1 MVDFVEAL
9 QDAETSPLTV
19 KSRAAALKKIGVIV
33 PRNVSII
40 IYKKMAEELVQ
51 QGKLEDLMKF
61 LDPGQVPSSQD
72 TDLLSDSIAN
82 ILPDPTDERHSEL
95 AREFQVGCLVHLI
108 NNLLLKEYQG
118 NGNESAPEHL
128 DSIEHG

>member
-1 MVDFVEAL
+1 MESFVEAL

-19 KSRAAALKKIGVIV
+19 KSRAATLKNIGVTV
-33 PRNVSII
+33 PRSVSII

-61 LDPGQVPSSQD
+61 LDPGQAPSSQD
-72 TDLLSDSIAN
+72 GDRSDSIAS
-82 ILPDPTDERHSEL
+82 ILPDQADEHHAEL
-95 AREFQVGCLVHLI
+95 AREFQLGCVTHLI

-118 NGNESAPEHL
+118 STSDAEHL
-128 DSIEHG
+128 A